1 MSSLLPYL
9 AWQIY
14 PILTY
19 SACGIFN
26 KPWERIEKLKERIY
40 LKYLFRNKLE
50 KAYFAHDA
58 AYSYGKDLAK
68 GTISEKILK
77 DKAYKLLEI
86 VNMMDIKDHDLL
98 WSISFL
104 IRNLDQ

>member
-9 AWQIY
+9 SWQIY
-14 PILTY
+14 SILTY
-19 SACGIFN
+19 SACGIFT
-26 KPWERIEKLKERIY
+26 KPWERIEKLKERIN
-40 LKYLFRNKLE
+40 LKHLFRNKLE

-58 AYSYGKDLAK
+58 AYSYGKYLAK
-68 GTISEKILK
+68 ETISEKILK

-86 VNMMDIKDHDLL
+86 VNMLDIKDHYLL

-104 IRNLDQ
+104 IRN